1 VRLERRRKE
10 TSMFRL
16 WVHES
21 KPHVFLD
28 AEGEVGGLREEGGD
42 GSGCVGAPL
51 LSGEEWADGDE
62 EGALLGDEA
71 EEEG

>member
-1 VRLERRRKE
+1 
-10 TSMFRL
+10 MFRL

-21 KPHVFLD
+21 EPHVFLD

-51 LSGEEWADGDE
+51 LLSEERTNGDE
-62 EGALLGDEA
+62 EGALLSDEA